1 MVTIARTYRWLLLAS
16 ASLSL
21 GGCFSG
27 TLAAQIAS
35 SMATHMAD
43 KAISTSLDAQQ
54 RAEDARGIAL
64 QDTAPD
70 EYWAAF
76 LTSGFS
82 TITPSSEPLPDESAL
97 QGPKTAASQPP
108 DYRQAAYTPPSR
120 SANILASRLLR
131 IETWNVVLGD
141 EKTRILENAKRVGAT
156 LPDRLDW
163 ANWQLASGPIDDQG
177 KKIIYFL
184 VSPDLGKVHTGSHV
198 VVEISE
204 VGGLHMARY
213 LLDPATTQARATVRD
228 RSGPNASQSARFRLS
243 YSR

>member
-1 MVTIARTYRWLLLAS
+1 MVTIAHTYRWLLLAL

-27 TLAAQIAS
+27 SLAAQIAS
-35 SMATHMAD
+35 SMATHIAD

-54 RAEDARGIAL
+54 RAEDAKGIAL
-64 QDTAPD
+64 EDTTPD

-82 TITPSSEPLPDESAL
+82 SVAP
-97 QGPKTAASQPP
+97 TAETLPP
-108 DYRQAAYTPPSR
+108 DYRQAAYTPPHA
-120 SANILASRLLR
+120 SANILASRLLK
-131 IETWNVVLGD
+131 IETWNVVIGE
-141 EKTRILENAKRVGAT
+141 EKTRILENARRVGAT
-156 LPDRLDW
+156 LPDKLDW
-163 ANWQLASGPIDDQG
+163 PNWQLASGPIDASG
-177 KKIIYFL
+177 KKTIYFL
-184 VSPDLGKVHTGSHV
+184 VSPDVGKVRTGSRV

-213 LLDPATTQARATVRD
+213 LLDPVSTQAATPIKD
-228 RSGPNASQSARFRLS
+228 RSDPNASQSARFQLS